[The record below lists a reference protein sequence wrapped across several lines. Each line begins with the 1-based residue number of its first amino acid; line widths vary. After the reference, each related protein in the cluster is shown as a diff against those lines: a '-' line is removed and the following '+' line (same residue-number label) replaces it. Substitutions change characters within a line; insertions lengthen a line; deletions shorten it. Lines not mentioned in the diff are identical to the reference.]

1 MWNVAL
7 SDTDA
12 AVLALGYSPLLV
24 RRSALVSY
32 WPLLGFYSPEIDLL
46 SSTGITLTGT
56 TQSAHTRVF
65 YPRFV
70 RPQNLRA
77 APTPPSPPPPPSAI
91 EQSAGRG
98 GRRRR
103 ILQTVSLPQQIVDDL
118 AALYRTIYAGRQAL
132 DPGLSRRVAELVGF
146 FSESYDGRL
155 PPPEAVHFRD
165 MAEYPAIDLS
175 VLTEAADAIIA
186 RGQQIRERPKP
197 EAMAD
202 WMVAAARQGY
212 AVDRAMARMKRDAE
226 IAAARAADQEEEDAI
241 MALLTIL

>member
-1 MWNVAL
+1 MTVATVITEGFGNFGTVNL
-7 SDTDA
+7 TITE
-12 AVLALGYSPLLV
+12 GYG
-24 RRSALVSY
+24 A
-32 WPLLGFYSPEIDLL
+32 
-46 SSTGITLTGT
+46 SS
-56 TQSAHTRVF
+56 
-65 YPRFV
+65 
-70 RPQNLRA
+70 
-77 APTPPSPPPPPSAI
+77 TPPSPPPPPPAI
-91 EQSAGRG
+91 EQSSGAG

-103 ILQTVSLPQQIVDDL
+103 LPQAAHLPQQVVDDL

-132 DPGLSRRVAELVGF
+132 NPGLSRRVAELVGF

-186 RGQQIRERPKP
+186 RGQQVQDRPKP
-197 EAMAD
+197 EPMAD

-226 IAAARAADQEEEDAI
+226 VVAARAADQEEEDAI
-241 MALLTIL
+241 MALLMIL